1 MTDRDRDDGLEPNDA
16 PPPRQAEVEPA
27 GASARARWSDHRW
40 RIVVASLVPVV
51 LLAALLG
58 FGLGRDPKSTPQ
70 SQLIGKAAPDFA
82 LEDLRTGRTVRLSDF
97 RGHPVVLNFW
107 ASWCVDC
114 IVEHPNLVS
123 AWQRFGNEGT
133 VFLSV
138 LYQDTAA
145 KAAEFLSKLPGDWP
159 DLYDP
164 GGRTALNYGVTGV
177 PETVFITPDGHIAA
191 KQISV
196 ASYPLIEQQLHAMT
210 ARRA

>member
-1 MTDRDRDDGLEPNDA
+1 V
-16 PPPRQAEVEPA
+16 VEPA
-27 GASARARWSDHRW
+27 EAPPDRWYDRRW
-40 RIVVASLVPVV
+40 RVVVASLVPVV

-58 FGLGRDPKSTPQ
+58 FGLGRDPKTAPK
-70 SQLIGKAAPDFA
+70 SQLIGTVAADFA
-82 LEDLRTGRTVRLSDF
+82 LRDLRTGRIVHLSDF

-114 IVEHPNLVS
+114 IVEHPNLVN

-138 LYQDTAA
+138 LYQDTGANAA
-145 KAAEFLSKLPGDWP
+145 KFLSQLPGDWP

-177 PETVFITPDGHIAA
+177 PETVFVSPEGRIAQ

-196 ASYPLIEQQLHAMT
+196 VSYSQIEDQVHAMSKGP
-210 ARRA
+210 A